1 MKKAIKVTIALSA
14 DSDYKGLLMDN
25 KHILLKGTLILTL
38 AGFLTKILGFL
49 YRIFLSQ
56 TIGAQGMGIY
66 QLIFPIQTAISRF
79 VAARVALKDEQGAR
93 DIFLIATSL
102 SMAISF
108 AVTFLLYRHAS
119 WFAVHI
125 LLEEQCTD
133 LLRVSSLSIPMGTFH
148 SCAYGYYL
156 ARKKTGIPA
165 WSQLVEQTARMSA
178 TYLLYLVWTG
188 EGHPLTPMLAV
199 VGLFAGELVSML
211 FSLLFILWDYRKY
224 HYQISNIHAPGKDL
238 KDIVSLSLPL
248 TGNRLFIN
256 ILHSMESVLIPGHLR
271 LFGMDSASA
280 LSIYGV
286 LNGMALPLILF
297 PSAITNAV
305 SAMLLPS
312 VAQDQAVGN
321 YKNIRRSIFTTT
333 RSGILNG
340 LGDTGKYFAQN
351 LLGLSI
357 RLLFVFFV
365 IPRFGILGYLWGLL
379 ISELAITLLTLF
391 FLKDYMKT
399 APGE

>member
-66 QLIFPIQTAISRF
+66 QLIFPIHTLCFALTVGGIQTAISRF

-333 RSGILNG
+333 R
-340 LGDTGKYFAQN
+340 
-351 LLGLSI
+351 
-357 RLLFVFFV
+357 
-365 IPRFGILGYLWGLL
+365 
-379 ISELAITLLTLF
+379 
-391 FLKDYMKT
+391 
-399 APGE
+399 